1 MYPGCE
7 SRSSKQWTEMAAHDL
22 NVLEQIL
29 ALVLTDRDGSLL
41 DETPYRYALGGGL
54 LVELYARDRI
64 ELEPGTSGSLVTPVS
79 REATGDPPLD
89 DALVQLIKATRRTNP
104 ETWVKR
110 FAEHHELYL
119 RVARQLC
126 RKDAVAEHERR
137 VRLIFRRTVYVDLA
151 DHVRDEVVGRVRN
164 AITGDEPVD
173 ARTAM
178 VVALSRAA
186 DILKVVFDPDEVAA
200 ARERLDRIL
209 DESDLDEEDREAC
222 EIIVTATEKAV
233 LEAASVAA

>member
-1 MYPGCE
+1 
-7 SRSSKQWTEMAAHDL
+7 MAADDL
-22 NVLEQIL
+22 NIIEQIL

-41 DETPYRYALGGGL
+41 DKTPYRYALGGAL
-54 LVELYARDRI
+54 LAELYARNRI

-79 REATGDPPLD
+79 REATGDPSLD
-89 DALVQLIKATRRTNP
+89 DALVQIIKATRRTDP
-104 ETWVKR
+104 ETWVGR

-126 RKDAVAEHERR
+126 RKDAVDEHEGR

-151 DHVRDEVVGRVRN
+151 DDVREEIVGGVRK
-164 AITGDEPVD
+164 AITGDDTVD
-173 ARTAM
+173 GNTAM
-178 VVALSRAA
+178 VIALSRAA

-209 DESDLDEEDREAC
+209 EASDLDEEEREVY
-222 EIIVTATEKAV
+222 ETLVEATERAV
-233 LEAASVAA
+233 LDAGAVAA